1 MYKSRGQ
8 MSTTEVRKRREEQ
21 QVEIRRQRRE
31 ENVAKRRNLFASADG
46 PDSDDEGAI
55 EWEVQVGLVFNTIG
69 VLPCTSVHSLSSMW
83 INNDANGLFL

>member
-1 MYKSRGQ
+1 

-55 EWEVQVGLVFNTIG
+55 EWEAQVGLVFNTIG
-69 VLPCTSVHSLSSMW
+69 ICCAHISTP
-83 INNDANGLFL
+83 

>member
-1 MYKSRGQ
+1 

-55 EWEVQVGLVFNTIG
+55 EWEVQVGLVLNATG
-69 VLPCTSVHSLSSMW
+69 VLPRTAFHHLSSMW
-83 INNDANGLFL
+83 INKDANGFFL

>member
-31 ENVAKRRNLFASADG
+31 ENVAKRRNLFAAADG

-55 EWEVQVGLVFNTIG
+55 EWEIQVGLVFNPHSHS
-69 VLPCTSVHSLSSMW
+69 PCTYFRSLSTMW
-83 INNDANGLFL
+83 VNTNANEFFP

>member
-1 MYKSRGQ
+1 MGYLYTRSTRFVVYKSRGQ

-31 ENVAKRRNLFASADG
+31 ENVAKRRNLFTSADG

-55 EWEVQVGLVFNTIG
+55 EWEAQVGFACSAVGVFYAHHPT
-69 VLPCTSVHSLSSMW
+69 L
-83 INNDANGLFL
+83 

>member
-1 MYKSRGQ
+1 MEYLYTRSTRCIVYKSRGQ

-55 EWEVQVGLVFNTIG
+55 EWEAQVGLAFRAVAVFYTY
-69 VLPCTSVHSLSSMW
+69 LST
-83 INNDANGLFL
+83 L

>member
-1 MYKSRGQ
+1 

-31 ENVAKRRNLFASADG
+31 ENVAKRRNLFTSADG

-55 EWEVQVGLVFNTIG
+55 EWEAQVGVGYNAVGMF
-69 VLPCTSVHSLSSMW
+69 SAHLST
-83 INNDANGLFL
+83 L